1 MQLQVN
7 LQANVP
13 QPDMNNPA
21 EDDIDAALNDL
32 QITLEG
38 SSLTSR
44 NHQHVPELS
53 DVLRVMK

>member
-1 MQLQVN
+1 VN

-13 QPDMNNPA
+13 QPSYENPA

-38 SSLTSR
+38 SSINNR
-44 NHQHVPELS
+44 NMMHVPELM
-53 DVLRVMK
+53 DELRVMRY

>member
-1 MQLQVN
+1 VS

-13 QPDMNNPA
+13 QPDIANGG

-38 SSLTSR
+38 SSSVNNR
-44 NHQHVPELS
+44 NMMHAPELA
-53 DVLRVMK
+53 DILRVMK